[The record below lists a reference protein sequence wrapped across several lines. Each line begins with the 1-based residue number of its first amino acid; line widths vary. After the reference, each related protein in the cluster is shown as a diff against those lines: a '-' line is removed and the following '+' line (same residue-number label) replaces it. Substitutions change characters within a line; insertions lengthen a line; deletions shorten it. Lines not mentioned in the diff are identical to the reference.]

1 MDDIEQ
7 PQDSMAQRFK
17 SGNALSYEAVYGP
30 EIPLS
35 PFRKQ
40 KKRHPKGMSL
50 FCFLKGERGISVSYG
65 SPLDKTFTDKNDTEN
80 TEPWNLEI
88 PWLSVYL
95 CDLIGINGNVRI
107 HYFTHP
113 LDIIQITA

>member
-40 KKRHPKGMSL
+40 KKRHPKGTSL
-50 FCFLKGERGISVSYG
+50 LVGEAG
-65 SPLDKTFTDKNDTEN
+65 L
-80 TEPWNLEI
+80 EPAR
-88 PWLSVYL
+88 P
-95 CDLIGINGNVRI
+95 
-107 HYFTHP
+107 
-113 LDIIQITA
+113 Q